1 MMARFSLR
9 HPKSQ
14 SRRFSFSP
22 PEKKYKEIIENPSQV
37 YSRLGGGDASWAP
50 RCASSRRRSSSSSSR
65 MDCSA
70 ERRVRTDALRCRNNR
85 HMVMHKLKQP
95 K

>member
-14 SRRFSFSP
+14 SRRDFFFLP
-22 PEKKYKEIIENPSQV
+22 QRKKYKEIIENPSQV

-50 RCASSRRRSSSSSSR
+50 RCASSRSRRR